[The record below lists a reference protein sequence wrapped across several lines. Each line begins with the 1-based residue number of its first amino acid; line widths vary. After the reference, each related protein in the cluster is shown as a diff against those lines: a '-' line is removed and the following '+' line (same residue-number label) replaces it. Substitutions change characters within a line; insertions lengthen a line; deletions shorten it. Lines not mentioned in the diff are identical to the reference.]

1 MTALGSRRTDARGRS
16 TGRRK
21 TNRFTQ
27 LETPFAARP
36 IRLLESPAYRA
47 LSLSGHRVLS
57 RVEIEFAAH
66 GGTNNGLLAVTY
78 DDFGDYGIHRHAVAP
93 AIREVVA
100 LGLVEVTEA
109 GRAGNAEWRK
119 PNVFRLT
126 YRHTDNGPP
135 THEWERIETDQQAK
149 DRAGAARLKGKIQR

>member
-1 MTALGSRRTDARGRS
+1 M
-16 TGRRK
+16 
-21 TNRFTQ
+21 
-27 LETPFAARP
+27 
-36 IRLLESPAYRA
+36 
-47 LSLSGHRVLS
+47 LS
-57 RVEIEFAAH
+57 RIEIEFAAH
-66 GGTNNGLLAVTY
+66 GGTNNGQLAVTY
-78 DDFGDYGIHRHAVAP
+78 DDFGKYGIYRHAVAP

-149 DRAGAARLKGKIQR
+149 DRAGAARPKRKIER